1 MTARV
6 LVVDDILSNVKL
18 LEAKLTAEYFE
29 VVTAFNGAECLARIE
44 EGIPDIV
51 LLDVMMPGMDGFE
64 VCRRIKSNPRTAH
77 LPVVM
82 VTALDQ
88 PSDRVAGLEAGA
100 DDFLTKPVDDAALFA
115 RVRSLVR
122 LKMMTD
128 ELRMREAT
136 GQSMGLVDPAQ
147 TLIDAAPS
155 GRILAIEDRPESATW
170 LAGALQPQHEV
181 STVDTFEEALVRVRG
196 GDYDLVI
203 VSLGM
208 RGFDGLRLCSQL
220 RSLPEGRN
228 VPILVVVSDGDR
240 RKLNQALEMGVND
253 YLARPVDKN
262 ELVARVRTQLR
273 KKRYADRLR
282 HNVQLS
288 LEMAITDQLTGL
300 HNRRYMSRHLDNLIS
315 SAKRTAKPLAFL
327 ILDIDYFKSVN
338 DGYGHDIGDEVLK
351 EFANRIAANVRGIDL
366 ACRYGGEEFVV
377 VMPDTDMAFAY
388 SVAERLRKSI
398 EFDTGRDQPPTWQ
411 GQHHHQHRHRV
422 VGRQHGHRRSA
433 TSSRRSGPL
442 QRQARR
448 PQPRRGRRGLASVF
462 RLCQLDRLV
471 DHPYEDFRLARAG
484 DHVAVLE
491 DEGRHARDPHL
502 VCEMVFV
509 LDGVLVGILRKQ
521 LAELVPDACRH
532 PQQSPSAR
540 CDRRYCGPARSRRRT
555 IARPAR
561 PARRCRRPIG

>member
-29 VVTAFNGAECLARIE
+29 VLTAYNGLEALAKVDE
-44 EGIPDIV
+44 HDPDIV

-64 VCRRIKSNPRTAH
+64 VCRRIKHNPKTAH

-88 PSDRVAGLEAGA
+88 PADRVAGLEAGA

-136 GQSMGLVDPAQ
+136 GQSMGLIDPAQ
-147 TLIDAAPS
+147 TLVDAAPT
-155 GRILAIEDRPESATW
+155 GRILIVEDRPESVNWFTA
-170 LAGALQPQHEV
+170 ALQPQNEV
-181 STVDTFEEALVRVRG
+181 SAVDTFEEALVRVRG
-196 GDYDLVI
+196 GDFDLVV
-203 VSLGM
+203 VSLSL

-228 VPILVVVSDGDR
+228 VPLLVLVSDGDR

-253 YLARPVDKN
+253 YLTRPVEKN

-282 HNVQLS
+282 YNVQLS

-300 HNRRYMSRHLDNLIS
+300 HNRRYMGRHLDTLIL
-315 SAKRTAKPLAFL
+315 SAEKSGKPLAFL
-327 ILDIDYFKSVN
+327 ILDIDYFKAVN
-338 DGYGHDIGDEVLK
+338 DTYGHDIGDEVLR
-351 EFANRIAANVRGIDL
+351 EFASRIAANVRGIDL

-377 VMPDTDMAFAY
+377 VMPDTDLEFAAT
-388 SVAERLRKSI
+388 VAERLRRSVETTPFAISRAPNKLNVTISI
-398 EFDTGRDQPPTWQ
+398 GIAGSEGQGDDAEQLLHRADQALYRAKREGRN
-411 GQHHHQHRHRV
+411 RV
-422 VGRQHGHRRSA
+422 VA
-433 TSSRRSGPL
+433 
-442 QRQARR
+442 A
-448 PQPRRGRRGLASVF
+448 A
-462 RLCQLDRLV
+462 
-471 DHPYEDFRLARAG
+471 A
-484 DHVAVLE
+484 
-491 DEGRHARDPHL
+491 
-502 VCEMVFV
+502 
-509 LDGVLVGILRKQ
+509 
-521 LAELVPDACRH
+521 
-532 PQQSPSAR
+532 
-540 CDRRYCGPARSRRRT
+540 
-555 IARPAR
+555 
-561 PARRCRRPIG
+561 

>member
-29 VVTAFNGAECLARIE
+29 VVSAFNGLECLAKME
-44 EGIPDIV
+44 EATPDIV

-64 VCRRIKSNPRTAH
+64 VCRRIKSNPKTAH
-77 LPVVM
+77 VPVVM

-128 ELRMREAT
+128 ELRMRETT
-136 GQSMGLVDPAQ
+136 GQSMGLVDPAM
-147 TLIDAAPS
+147 TLMDANPT
-155 GRILAIEDRPESATW
+155 GRILIIEDRPESVAW
-170 LAGALQPQHEV
+170 FAAALQPAHQV
-181 STVDTFEEALVRVRG
+181 SSVDTFEEALVRVRG
-196 GDYDLVI
+196 GDFDLIV

-228 VPILVVVSDGDR
+228 VPILVVVSDADR
-240 RKLNQALEMGVND
+240 RKLTQALEMGVND
-253 YLARPVDKN
+253 YLTRPVDKN

-315 SAKRTAKPLAFL
+315 AAGRSGKPLAFL
-327 ILDIDYFKSVN
+327 ILDIDYFKAVN
-338 DGYGHDIGDEVLK
+338 DGHGHDIGDEVLK

-377 VMPDTDMAFAY
+377 VMPDTEISLAFTI
-388 SVAERLRKSI
+388 AERLRKSI
-398 EFDTGRDQPPTWQ
+398 ETTPIVISRPPGKLNITISIGIAGSEGGGDTSEALLHRADQALYSAKRTGRN
-411 GQHHHQHRHRV
+411 RV
-422 VGRQHGHRRSA
+422 VA
-433 TSSRRSGPL
+433 
-442 QRQARR
+442 A
-448 PQPRRGRRGLASVF
+448 A
-462 RLCQLDRLV
+462 
-471 DHPYEDFRLARAG
+471 A
-484 DHVAVLE
+484 
-491 DEGRHARDPHL
+491 
-502 VCEMVFV
+502 
-509 LDGVLVGILRKQ
+509 
-521 LAELVPDACRH
+521 
-532 PQQSPSAR
+532 
-540 CDRRYCGPARSRRRT
+540 
-555 IARPAR
+555 
-561 PARRCRRPIG
+561 

>member
-29 VVTAFNGAECLARIE
+29 VVTAYNGLECLARME
-44 EGIPDIV
+44 ECAPDIV

-64 VCRRIKSNPRTAH
+64 VCRRIKSNAKTAH
-77 LPVVM
+77 VPVVM

-128 ELRMREAT
+128 ELRMRETT
-136 GQSMGLVDPAQ
+136 GQNMGLLDPAE
-147 TLIDAAPS
+147 TLLDANPV
-155 GRILAIEDRPESATW
+155 GRILVIEDRAESVAW
-170 LAGALQPQHEV
+170 FSAALKPPHDV
-181 STVDTFEEALVRVRG
+181 ASVDTFEEALVRVKG
-196 GDYDLVI
+196 GDYDLVV

-240 RKLNQALEMGVND
+240 RKLSQALEMGVND
-253 YLARPVDKN
+253 YLTRPVDKN

-300 HNRRYMSRHLDNLIS
+300 HNRRYMGRHLDSLIANARKS
-315 SAKRTAKPLAFL
+315 GKPLAFV
-327 ILDIDYFKSVN
+327 IMDIDFFKAVN
-338 DGYGHDIGDEVLK
+338 DTHGHDIGDEVLK
-351 EFANRIAANVRGIDL
+351 EFAARIAANTRGIDL

-377 VMPDTDMAFAY
+377 VMPDTDVTFAY
-388 SVAERLRKSI
+388 SVSERLRKSI
-398 EFDTGRDQPPTWQ
+398 ETTPIAISRDPGEINITISIGIAGSEGDADTAEALLHRADQALYRAKHSGRN
-411 GQHHHQHRHRV
+411 RV
-422 VGRQHGHRRSA
+422 VA
-433 TSSRRSGPL
+433 
-442 QRQARR
+442 
-448 PQPRRGRRGLASVF
+448 
-462 RLCQLDRLV
+462 
-471 DHPYEDFRLARAG
+471 
-484 DHVAVLE
+484 
-491 DEGRHARDPHL
+491 
-502 VCEMVFV
+502 
-509 LDGVLVGILRKQ
+509 
-521 LAELVPDACRH
+521 DA
-532 PQQSPSAR
+532 A
-540 CDRRYCGPARSRRRT
+540 
-555 IARPAR
+555 
-561 PARRCRRPIG
+561 